1 MRLIV
6 FTPTHRPDYINDAF
20 ESLLA
25 QSNADWE
32 WVLVPNG
39 GAAISDRIRTHA
51 QVRIVP
57 APDWVSRLG
66 VGSLKRFACEHCPGE
81 YLVELDH
88 DDLLTPDARPRSTRP
103 EAPSGAEF
111 LYSDFSNF
119 RADGTCE
126 VYDSA
131 YGWES

>member
-25 QSNADWE
+25 QSNADRE

-57 APDWVSRLG
+57 APDWASRLG
-66 VGSLKRFACEHCPGE
+66 VGSLKRFACEHCTGE

-88 DDLLTPDARPRSTRP
+88 DDLLTPTHWPRSTRP
-103 EAPSGAEF
+103 
-111 LYSDFSNF
+111 
-119 RADGTCE
+119 
-126 VYDSA
+126 
-131 YGWES
+131 